1 LSFTGKENEGSLNG
15 SILQV
20 KGLSLE
26 SDSTILADQIDISL
40 ARGKITGLV
49 GESGSGKTLTALSIL
64 RLLPPGVKMIS
75 GTIIFRYPDNSEC
88 VLTDMHEKDLN
99 RIRGNRIS
107 MIFQEPMTSLNPSM
121 KCGLQVAETIR
132 RHMDMDRRET
142 RNRVLDLFREVT
154 LPDPERQ
161 YNAWPHQLSGGQRQ
175 RVMIAMALATN
186 PDLIIA
192 DEPTTALD
200 VTVQK
205 GILDLLASLRT
216 RFNLSILL
224 ITHDLMILKH
234 IADDIAV
241 MYQGKLVESG
251 PAGQILSSPKE
262 QYTRGLIAC
271 KPSLESSPYRLPTI
285 SEFLKGKLPSRGE
298 LKKKVVTRNETPL
311 LRIRNLNKWY
321 YGNRGKPD
329 IKAVSDVN
337 FNVFRGETVGLVGES
352 GCGKTTLG
360 RTILRLVE
368 ANSGDIEFDGKNLRS
383 YSGKSLREVRRKIQ
397 VVFQDPYS
405 SLNPRI
411 PAGNIIREPMDIH
424 LRGFTSDQK
433 RQMVTDLLE
442 QVGLRESDAARY
454 PHEFSGGQRQRIG
467 IARALASGPEF
478 IILDESVS
486 ALDVS
491 VQAQILNLLNELKER
506 HALTYIFISHDLTVV
521 KYMSDRIL
529 VMKDGKIVETGN
541 ADQIYKK
548 PGHPYTE
555 TLINSIPA

>member
-1 LSFTGKENEGSLNG
+1 MNG

-20 KGLSLE
+20 KGLTLE
-26 SDSTILADQIDISL
+26 SESAILADQINLDL

-64 RLLPPGVKMIS
+64 RLLPHGVRMSS
-75 GTIIFRYPDNSEC
+75 GSILFRARDNSEFS
-88 VLTDMHEKDLN
+88 LTEMHEKDLN

-121 KCGLQVAETIR
+121 KCGQQVAETIKRHLDTER
-132 RHMDMDRRET
+132 RAIRK
-142 RNRVLDLFREVT
+142 RVVELFREVT

-205 GILDLLASLRT
+205 GILDLLAGLRA

-224 ITHDLMILKH
+224 ITHDLMVIKH
-234 IADDIAV
+234 IADEIAV

-251 PAGQILSSPKE
+251 LAEQVLSSPKE

-271 KPSLESSPYRLPTI
+271 KPSLDSSPYRLPTI
-285 SEFLKGKLPSRGE
+285 SEFIEGKLPPPGE
-298 LKKKVVTRNETPL
+298 LKKRVVSRNETPL

-321 YGNRGKPD
+321 SGNRGKSVVR
-329 IKAVSDVN
+329 AVQGVSFD
-337 FNVFRGETVGLVGES
+337 VFRGETAGLVGES

-368 ANSGDIEFDGKNLRS
+368 ANSGDIEFHGKNLRS
-383 YSGKSLREVRRKIQ
+383 YSGRSLREVRRKIQ

-411 PAGNIIREPMDIH
+411 TAGQIIREPMEIH
-424 LRGFTSDQK
+424 LRELTSKEK
-433 RQMVTDLLE
+433 RGRVTDLLE
-442 QVGLRESDAARY
+442 QVGLRESDSVRY

-467 IARALASGPEF
+467 IARALAPGPEF
-478 IILDESVS
+478 IVLDESVS

-529 VMKDGKIVETGN
+529 VMKDGRIVEKGN

>member
-1 LSFTGKENEGSLNG
+1 MFTGKGNESNMKR

-26 SDSTILADQIDISL
+26 SESAILADQINMDL

-64 RLLPPGVKMIS
+64 RLLPPGVRMSS
-75 GTIIFRYPDNSEC
+75 GSILFRALDNSEFS
-88 VLTDMHEKDLN
+88 LTEMHEKDLN

-121 KCGLQVAETIR
+121 KCGHQVAETIKRHLDMER
-132 RHMDMDRRET
+132 RAIRK
-142 RNRVLDLFREVT
+142 RVVELFREVT

-205 GILDLLASLRT
+205 GILDLLASLRA

-224 ITHDLMILKH
+224 ITHDLMVIKH
-234 IADDIAV
+234 IADEIAV

-251 PAGQILSSPKE
+251 PAEQVLSSPEE

-271 KPSLESSPYRLPTI
+271 KPSLYSSPYRLPTI
-285 SEFLKGKLPSRGE
+285 SEFIEGKLTPPGE
-298 LKKKVVTRNETPL
+298 LKKKVVSRNETPL

-321 YGNRGKPD
+321 SGNRRKSGVR
-329 IKAVSDVN
+329 AVQDVS
-337 FNVFRGETVGLVGES
+337 FDVFRGETAGLVGES

-368 ANSGDIEFDGKNLRS
+368 ANSGDIEFHGKNLRS
-383 YSGKSLREVRRKIQ
+383 YSGRSLREVRRKIQ

-411 PAGNIIREPMDIH
+411 TAGHIIREPMDIH
-424 LRGFTSDQK
+424 LRELTSEQK
-433 RQMVTDLLE
+433 RERVTGLLE
-442 QVGLRESDAARY
+442 QVGLRESDSVRY

-467 IARALASGPEF
+467 IARALAPGPEF

-529 VMKDGKIVETGN
+529 IMKDGRIVETGN

-548 PGHPYTE
+548 PAHPYTE